1 MSPATTRTR
10 TVKRTTGLNWRS
22 VSSKAARYFLPS
34 IRTWDS
40 TPASCV
46 IAFYRDLRDRLWG
59 VYGFVDFQ
67 PAAELGTGYLH
78 GTESSAHGSDDREQS
93 HRRSVEGVYVKS
105 GDSYNDREPWARP
118 IISPVSYTPRGSSAV
133 NPPPLVEGVDYYL
146 ENGLL
151 VFTAHYLRSRGYC
164 CQSGCRHCPYGF
176 MKDPSTLEQC
186 PE

>member
-67 PAAELGTGYLH
+67 PAAELGIGYSMGLNQAPMAVMIENNRTGVVWKAFMSNPEIRTMI
-78 GTESSAHGSDDREQS
+78 GNVGPGQSSAPSPIHREAAAQ
-93 HRRSVEGVYVKS
+93 
-105 GDSYNDREPWARP
+105 
-118 IISPVSYTPRGSSAV
+118 
-133 NPPPLVEGVDYYL
+133 
-146 ENGLL
+146 
-151 VFTAHYLRSRGYC
+151 
-164 CQSGCRHCPYGF
+164 
-176 MKDPSTLEQC
+176 
-186 PE
+186 